1 MRALWRVVQR
11 EVGIIAHRPL
21 LWIAT
26 IGIPLFSALFTST
39 IFGSG
44 AIEDIPIGVVDEEFT
59 ATSRNIVRTID
70 SSPTLHVAH
79 NFASMA
85 EALEAMKRREI
96 YGYVVLPHGL
106 TRSMVQGTRAEI
118 PYYYHYAFMSVGAQ
132 VESTLRTLLTI
143 ISLDPM
149 VITANQMGVSESEM
163 EIFVEPI
170 ASDTHPIG
178 NASLNYRTY
187 LAEPFFFI
195 MFQIVILIT
204 IVYSLGSEKSHSKE
218 WLAAAEGNIIV
229 AIVAKSLPY
238 ILTFTVS
245 GMAALCIMHSIAG
258 IALSWGLFGAMVG
271 LVVASTSLALFIYS
285 LYPNMSLILS
295 IVSMIGSLGATLS
308 GITFPIASMY
318 PIFRHI
324 ALLLPIRHF
333 TIIVQNMLYTDGG
346 YSAVWWH
353 AAMLGAFCL
362 LPLMTATRLR
372 KSIISGSYEK
382 SE

>member
-1 MRALWRVVQR
+1 MRALWRVVRR

-44 AIEDIPIGVVDEEFT
+44 SIEDIPIGVVDEEFT

-96 YGYVVLPHGL
+96 YGYVVLPHDL

-204 IVYSLGSEKSHSKE
+204 IVYSLGSEKSHGKE
-218 WLAAAEGNIIV
+218 WLATAEGNIV
-229 AIVAKSLPY
+229 AAIMGKSLPY

-258 IALSWGLFGAMVG
+258 IALSWGLIGAMVG

-324 ALLLPIRHF
+324 ALLLPIRHL
-333 TIIVQNMLYTDGG
+333 TLIVQNMLYTDGR

-382 SE
+382 NE